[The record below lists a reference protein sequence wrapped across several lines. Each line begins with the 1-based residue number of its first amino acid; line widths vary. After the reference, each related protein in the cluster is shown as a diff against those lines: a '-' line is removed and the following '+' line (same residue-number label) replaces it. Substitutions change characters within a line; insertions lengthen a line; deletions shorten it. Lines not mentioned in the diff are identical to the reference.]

1 MNYFITVSEARRL
14 IEAERYLTQPSF
26 KPLIKSL
33 GHYTAEAIVAPVAV
47 PSFDNSAMDG
57 YGFRYA
63 DLADNTPLTVTQV
76 IAAGQL
82 PTDFHLGKGEAVRI
96 FTGAK
101 VPEGV
106 DTVVIQEKVT
116 LEGDLIH
123 FNREEVKQGDNIR
136 LKGSQTEIGTTIL
149 PAHTLITPQVI
160 GFLAGFGIPTI
171 CVYHKLKIGV
181 LVTGDEL
188 LDLGE
193 PLVEGKIYNSNAYTL
208 HAELT
213 ALGQHL
219 QRITMV
225 NDTKEA
231 TLNAIEKALAEVD
244 VLLLTGGI
252 SVGDYDYVRG
262 ALQEAG
268 VTEIFYKIKQK
279 PGKPLYFGKRGD
291 KYVFAMPG
299 NPASVFTCFHI
310 YVKPFLLALTGAQD
324 SFHEQTEATL
334 LSPIKKKGKEL
345 TVFFKAVQTPQ
356 GVKPLE
362 GQESYRMDSVAKAN
376 CLIEFPAEKD
386 FLPQSET
393 VKIYQL

>member
-1 MNYFITVSEARRL
+1 M
-14 IEAERYLTQPSF
+14 
-26 KPLIKSL
+26 
-33 GHYTAEAIVAPVAV
+33 
-47 PSFDNSAMDG
+47 
-57 YGFRYA
+57 
-63 DLADNTPLTVTQV
+63 
-76 IAAGQL
+76 
-82 PTDFHLGKGEAVRI
+82 
-96 FTGAK
+96 
-101 VPEGV
+101 
-106 DTVVIQEKVT
+106 
-116 LEGDLIH
+116 
-123 FNREEVKQGDNIR
+123 
-136 LKGSQTEIGTTIL
+136 
-149 PAHTLITPQVI
+149 
-160 GFLAGFGIPTI
+160 
-171 CVYHKLKIGV
+171 
-181 LVTGDEL
+181 VTGDEL

-225 NDTKEA
+225 NDTKGA
-231 TLNAIEKALAEVD
+231 TLNAIEKTLAEVD